1 VRSDDTEVSFVLKPA
16 KGAESFEPSV
26 GAKVP
31 NALKLHPL
39 PPPLIYQM
47 TTLEALCI
55 YQIQAPGAD
64 CESDD
69 AQDRRHVSGILG
81 SCGKRTTRLQTTDAG
96 AAGETVPGFHPG
108 RFTYSAALRRH
119 WVGPCHLPQLARMM
133 GGDVT
138 VTSEPGKGSVFTVR
152 LPGTPDT

>member
-1 VRSDDTEVSFVLKPA
+1 TRAMVPLLFHLCGHSHSLRQHQSSPRRRPQYGKSRANDPSHVSNSCAKAVHPSLALWQAQRARIRQAVRSDDTEVSFVLKPA

-55 YQIQAPGAD
+55 HQIQAPGAD

-81 SCGKRTTRLQTTDAG
+81 SCGKRTTRLQ
-96 AAGETVPGFHPG
+96 
-108 RFTYSAALRRH
+108 
-119 WVGPCHLPQLARMM
+119 
-133 GGDVT
+133 
-138 VTSEPGKGSVFTVR
+138 
-152 LPGTPDT
+152 